1 MCDHFR
7 SQHDGGRPHKAKTPL
22 VELLLKH
29 IQHLAPN
36 KENLIK
42 GIPLAAVQ
50 PISVL
55 DNLKCSLCC
64 DILHR
69 PIQLPCQTVVCADCL
84 AQYLVKNGCLQC
96 PCKGCCTTLTA
107 EGVKSAPSIY
117 MNLLDDVALH
127 CSSCN
132 VDIRAGLYQSHKC
145 NANSPTSLEP
155 LPLLA
160 PRVSVVQS
168 SISCSTP
175 INCEQG
181 QGQVSPAII
190 IHRMLSSSPEPDVIT
205 VPTGG
210 RVCKRHDKYY

>member
-1 MCDHFR
+1 M
-7 SQHDGGRPHKAKTPL
+7 
-22 VELLLKH
+22 
-29 IQHLAPN
+29 
-36 KENLIK
+36 
-42 GIPLAAVQ
+42 PLAAIQ

-84 AQYLVKNGCLQC
+84 AHYLVKNGCLQC
-96 PCKGCCTTLTA
+96 PCKGCCTKLTA
-107 EGVKSAPSIY
+107 ESLKSAPSIY
-117 MNLLDDVALH
+117 VNLLEDVALH

-145 NANSPTSLEP
+145 NTSSPTS

-160 PRVSVVQS
+160 PPALVAQA
-168 SISCSTP
+168 SISCSPP
-175 INCEQG
+175 INCEQD
-181 QGQVSPAII
+181 QDQDSPARI

-210 RVCKRHDKYY
+210 RVGM

>member
-1 MCDHFR
+1 MDFHLCQLKLHCRLCGSLLVHKKGRKQLKASHPRVYMCSAFASELHLCFGLDVVNDEVQIHPHSFCKRCYDAMQHNVKAVSELRHFNSRMELYKWEAHASDGGCKVCDHFR

-42 GIPLAAVQ
+42 GDISLAAVQ

-84 AQYLVKNGCLQC
+84 AQY
-96 PCKGCCTTLTA
+96 
-107 EGVKSAPSIY
+107 
-117 MNLLDDVALH
+117 
-127 CSSCN
+127 
-132 VDIRAGLYQSHKC
+132 
-145 NANSPTSLEP
+145 
-155 LPLLA
+155 
-160 PRVSVVQS
+160 
-168 SISCSTP
+168 
-175 INCEQG
+175 
-181 QGQVSPAII
+181 
-190 IHRMLSSSPEPDVIT
+190 
-205 VPTGG
+205 
-210 RVCKRHDKYY
+210 